1 MLLESI
7 PSALVFETGL
17 TEEKALDTALWLG
30 RQKPNVPKLD
40 QRKMTRRQIDEQYAQ
55 EQRDKKEKE
64 RIENERPSLEALKVI
79 LLDVEQAYTEWAT
92 ALSRE
97 WELKYVRDLAKDQ
110 IRKADNVQDLSEAV
124 LKLDRGFS
132 HPFELRLLKNNNN
145 LDESKIEEE
154 ENESDSSS

>member
-1 MLLESI
+1 
-7 PSALVFETGL
+7 
-17 TEEKALDTALWLG
+17 
-30 RQKPNVPKLD
+30 
-40 QRKMTRRQIDEQYAQ
+40 MTRRQIDEQYAQ

-79 LLDVEQAYTEWAT
+79 LLDIEQAYTDWAT
-92 ALSRE
+92 SLNRE

-132 HPFELRLLKNNNN
+132 HPFEVRLIKKNNN
-145 LDESKIEEE
+145 LDESKIDDE
-154 ENESDSSS
+154 ENESDSSA